1 MKAEQFSESFN
12 NINEKYLDEAMTYNV
27 QQAAVTSAEGNAR
40 SQAGAP
46 SKASKPFRTMKVWRA
61 VAIAAC
67 ALLVVGVTA
76 TAVGLSTGR
85 KGAATGAADSYY
97 YEGEAEG
104 RDGAYYED
112 SYNAQ
117 EAGEYEEGF
126 YDTGEYDAAVPAAG
140 AESGENLKDGGTD
153 GFTTMVPQGEDAKI
167 IYTAYMNVDTTD
179 FEQSQSQIENITK
192 NHNGYFESMDQG
204 NNSSSYRHAYYKV
217 RIPADE
223 FDAFIKDAEGFGTI
237 TSFNQNADDV
247 SEYYYDTESRLETAK
262 SKLQR
267 LQELLSQAQDITD
280 IITIENEIADVQL
293 EIDDLSGTLKSYDS
307 QVAYSTVSIDLYE
320 VYRISDGD
328 TALTFSERIS
338 QAFKKGLRAFSD
350 GMEELLIWFA
360 ANWIWILII
369 AIVIAAAIII
379 PVKCTGKSRK
389 GGKEKK
395 GNNKK
400 NSG

>member
-1 MKAEQFSESFN
+1 MKAEQFSESLN
-12 NINEKYLDEAMTYNV
+12 NINDKYLEEAMSYNV
-27 QQAAVTSAEGNAR
+27 QQAAGSSTAAAGTMRAQSAN
-40 SQAGAP
+40 AP
-46 SKASKPFRTMKVWRA
+46 SKAAKPFRAMKVWRA

-67 ALLVVGVTA
+67 ALLVVGVAA
-76 TAVGLSTGR
+76 TALGLSSER
-85 KGAATGAADSYY
+85 KGAATGTADSYY
-97 YEGEAEG
+97 GEAAESYG
-104 RDGAYYED
+104 GAYD
-112 SYNAQ
+112 GSYNAA

-126 YDTGEYDAAVPAAG
+126 YDAGEYDVAVPAGG
-140 AESGENLKDGGTD
+140 AESEDIAKESGTD
-153 GFTTMVPQGEDAKI
+153 GFTTMVPMDENAKI

-179 FEQSQSQIENITK
+179 FEHSQAQIESITK

-204 NNSSSYRHAYYKV
+204 SYSSSYRHAYYRV

-247 SEYYYDTESRLETAK
+247 SEYYYDIESRLETAK

-267 LQELLSQAQDITD
+267 LQELLSQAQDISD
-280 IITIENEIADVQL
+280 IITIESEIADVQF

-307 QVAYSTVSIDLYE
+307 QVAYSTVSIDLNE

-350 GMEELLIWFA
+350 GMEDLIVWFA

-369 AIVIAAAIII
+369 AIVVAAAIII

-389 GGKEKK
+389 GGKD
-395 GNNKK
+395 N
-400 NSG
+400 